1 MQEANK
7 DQDGARGAGRMHEE
21 PEMYDCAIIGGGP
34 AGLSA
39 AVYMGRLRRSV
50 VVIDDSEGRS
60 TWHQVN
66 RNYLGFPDGVHATAL
81 RELGEKQASEYGA
94 RFVDARATSAS
105 ELGYRRSRCFRVE
118 TTAGTFTARTII
130 LAMGVKDSFPQFE
143 GSEECIG
150 KSMFWCIICDG
161 YEATGK
167 KVVVL
172 GHGDRAAALALQ
184 LLQFTDKVTL
194 VAWDEKLDLEEERME
209 ALREHGIQV
218 IDCGCDVYTCGKSGQ
233 LNSIRLSD
241 GTEIELDMLFVA
253 QRVEPNTQLAEEL
266 RIDVDEHRYI
276 RADAEQ
282 LTNVEGVYAAGDITR
297 LFNHQVTSAVHEG
310 GMAAAAA
317 NYYLYEDWQ
326 KE

>member
-1 MQEANK
+1 MAESIF
-7 DQDGARGAGRMHEE
+7 
-21 PEMYDCAIIGGGP
+21 DCVIVGGGP

-39 AVYMGRLRRSV
+39 AVYLGRLRRKV
-50 VVIDDSEGRS
+50 LVIDDKHGRS

-66 RNYLGFPDGVHATAL
+66 RNYLGFPNGVHASAL
-81 RELGEKQASEYGA
+81 RDLGETQCREYGVQFLNA
-94 RFVDARATSAS
+94 RVTDGCCEGDGKERRFRFRAGGREYS
-105 ELGYRRSRCFRVE
+105 GK
-118 TTAGTFTARTII
+118 TAI
-130 LAMGVKDSFPQFE
+130 LAMGVADSFPEFE
-143 GSEECIG
+143 GSMDCIG

-161 YEATGK
+161 YEAIGK

-184 LLQFTDKVTL
+184 LLVFTDDVTL

-282 LTNVEGVYAAGDITR
+282 LTNVEGVYAA
-297 LFNHQVTSAVHEG
+297 
-310 GMAAAAA
+310 
-317 NYYLYEDWQ
+317 
-326 KE
+326 